1 MKQKWNNYYLSTD
14 YFEVI
19 RINDTFIEFR
29 SRNTKHQWIIHMP
42 PIFRDD
48 KPILIYH
55 KHSKSVPYYHKHGY
69 AYKFSYAIRSII
81 AHDEYVM
88 SGMHKYNRGSR

>member
-29 SRNTKHQWIIHMP
+29 SRNTKHQKRP
-42 PIFRDD
+42 TLQLIF
-48 KPILIYH
+48 
-55 KHSKSVPYYHKHGY
+55 
-69 AYKFSYAIRSII
+69 
-81 AHDEYVM
+81 
-88 SGMHKYNRGSR
+88 